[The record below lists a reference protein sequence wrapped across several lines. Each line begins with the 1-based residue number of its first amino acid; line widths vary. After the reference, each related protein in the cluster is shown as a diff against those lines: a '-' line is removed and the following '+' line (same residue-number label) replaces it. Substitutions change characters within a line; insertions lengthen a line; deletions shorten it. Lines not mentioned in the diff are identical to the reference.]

1 MPQNGER
8 ICTLMNILNIN
19 ERVDEGA
26 FDANKK
32 KHRKHELLL
41 VTLQMKDVLQ
51 VNATNADR

>member
-8 ICTLMNILNIN
+8 ICTLMNMLNIN

-26 FDANKK
+26 FDANKR

-41 VTLQMKDVLQ
+41 VTLQTKDGLQ
-51 VNATNADR
+51 VNATNEDQ

>member
-1 MPQNGER
+1 MPQNEER

-19 ERVDEGA
+19 ERVDEEA

-41 VTLQMKDVLQ
+41 ERC
-51 VNATNADR
+51 ATNERCATSECYK